1 MIRSAAATLSVSRQE
16 LLRWSTCAAI
26 VCALHGI
33 FALTVLASSDD
44 ENLVSG
50 TPIVM
55 VDLAPIAVAAPGSKE
70 DIAPGPQIQPDSQQQ
85 SEQKEKPKDKQVERV
100 PDEVAQ
106 PNPTV
111 PLEQPKSP
119 GQPTEEKN
127 QQRAQDAS
135 IAAAPPTATVT
146 AALPA
151 APSPGEVAKPN
162 PAVIVSWQRK
172 LIAHLE
178 RFKRYPSEARDSEGV
193 TNLAFQIDRQG
204 HILSARI
211 LHSSGS
217 SVLDQEALAMIKR
230 AEPLPTPP
238 DDLLDTQ
245 LSFTIPIR
253 YASFGQR

>member
-1 MIRSAAATLSVSRQE
+1 MMRLAAAKLSLSRQE
-16 LLRWSTCAAI
+16 LVRWSTCAAI

-44 ENLVSG
+44 ENLESG

-55 VDLAPIAVAAPGSKE
+55 VDLAPIAVATPGSRE
-70 DIAPGPQIQPDSQQQ
+70 DIAPGPQVQPDSQQQ
-85 SEQKEKPKDKQVERV
+85 LEQKEKSKIKQVERV
-100 PDEVAQ
+100 PDEAPQ
-106 PNPTV
+106 PNQTI

-119 GQPTEEKN
+119 EQPTEEKN
-127 QQRAQDAS
+127 QQRAQEAS
-135 IAAAPPTATVT
+135 VAAAPPTATVT

-151 APSPGEVAKPN
+151 APAPGEVARPN

-178 RFKRYPSEARDSEGV
+178 RFKRYPSEARAEGV
-193 TNLAFQIDRQG
+193 TNIAFQIDRQG
-204 HILSARI
+204 RILSSRI

-217 SVLDQEALAMIKR
+217 LVLDQEALAMIKR
-230 AEPLPTPP
+230 AEPLPAPP
-238 DDLLDTQ
+238 DDILDTQ